1 MDIHFIN
8 YPHGVDSRDLVRVM
22 RILLHALDSILTY
35 ANSCVGLK
43 SANFQVRVTLIT
55 TQ

>member
-8 YPHGVDSRDLVRVM
+8 YPHGVDSRDFVRVM

-35 ANSCVGLK
+35 ANNCVGLK